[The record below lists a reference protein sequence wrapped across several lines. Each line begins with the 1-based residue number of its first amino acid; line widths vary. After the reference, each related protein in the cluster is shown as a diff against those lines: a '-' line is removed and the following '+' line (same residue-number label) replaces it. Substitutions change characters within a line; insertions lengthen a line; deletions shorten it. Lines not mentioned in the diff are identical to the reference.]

1 VEAIGDLIAL
11 VFGVGLALV
20 IGIPLVSFMIVAA
33 VTLFALQIAI
43 VVAIV
48 GYIVGIPWSIYFRV
62 RHGRWP
68 ES

>member
-1 VEAIGDLIAL
+1 VETIGDLIAL
-11 VFGVGLALV
+11 VVGVGLALV
-20 IGIPLVSFMIVAA
+20 IGIPLVSFVVVAA

-43 VVAIV
+43 VVAIL
-48 GYIVGIPWSIYFRV
+48 GYVIGIPWSICYRS